1 MLYFSSLLQTNP
13 TYKPAADNLFAAL
26 DLFNIKYKFI
36 SNTKDIWVRDFM
48 PVKTGSGKYISFR
61 YEPSYLYG
69 YPELRTDYR
78 KDIAREQGLS
88 DVTYSDINLD
98 GGNIVFSPSKQKV
111 IISDRIFSENP
122 KYPVLKLTEEL
133 ERLLGAQV
141 IIIPA
146 LSARYD
152 MTGHADGMVPSP
164 PKSTYAFHKR
174 KIKASSVLV
183 LDLRKASLRPRSCQS

>member
-1 MLYFSSLLQTNP
+1 MNCWDIVLNMLSVNNMIYFSSLLQTTP

-26 DLFNIKYKFI
+26 DLFDIKYKFI

-98 GGNIVFSPSKQKV
+98 GGKAFSQNKMINCFSCTPPFFQLGSTFPYSNIF
-111 IISDRIFSENP
+111 F
-122 KYPVLKLTEEL
+122 KL
-133 ERLLGAQV
+133 Q
-141 IIIPA
+141 
-146 LSARYD
+146 
-152 MTGHADGMVPSP
+152 
-164 PKSTYAFHKR
+164 
-174 KIKASSVLV
+174 
-183 LDLRKASLRPRSCQS
+183 